1 MNMQSLLKVMG
12 MLCVLFTGS
21 MMAQTAR
28 VQIIHNSPDA
38 GPVDIYVNGSVAVP
52 ALEYRDATGF
62 VELPTT
68 VTVSV
73 GIAGTPAPLPG
84 TDIDLS
90 LMENETYVVFA
101 NGAIDTTVINT
112 DVANDNGVSAFFQY
126 GLFEGHDT
134 TATAGNVSI
143 TAAHGAIDA
152 DSVDILAN
160 GGVLVDNVSF
170 PVIGG
175 PLVVPTQDY
184 VLQVTPYNDNETI
197 VLDASFVA
205 DLDGLGLDGQGIV
218 VFASGYVDPSANDD
232 GPAFGLFA
240 VTKAG
245 NVVALPLAGNARAQ
259 VIHNAADLDATTVD
273 IYVDLKTDTVK
284 FDDVDFRAALPFTD
298 LPTGYE
304 IEIGVA
310 GANSADITESLAT
323 FPFTLMDGESYYVI
337 AQGILPGN
345 EGDYDTD
352 TNMGETGFTLVAET
366 GAREAAANAS
376 EFDLNV
382 FHGSTDAPDVD
393 VVVNGDFSNVP
404 ITDLTYKEF
413 TGYIPL
419 APAVYELG
427 VGASTVSGPGDVL
440 ATFEADLS
448 GAAGGAGLILAS
460 GFLSPPDNNE
470 GPGLGL
476 LFVQPNGDAT
486 LLSTVTS
493 IRDLE
498 VNNKLI
504 SVYPNPA
511 NGAAFLNY
519 QVKEAGEVSVEV
531 FDTQGRAV
539 LRRSLDQVPGDYEM
553 TIDTDELS
561 AGLHILTVTTQ
572 STRSTQRLIVK

>member
-1 MNMQSLLKVMG
+1 
-12 MLCVLFTGS
+12 
-21 MMAQTAR
+21 MAQTAR

-52 ALEYRDATGF
+52 ALEYRQATGF

-68 VTVSV
+68 VTVAV

-84 TDIDLS
+84 TDIDLT

-112 DVANDNGVSAFFQY
+112 TVANDNGVSAFFQY
-126 GLFEGHDT
+126 TLFEGHDT

-170 PVIGG
+170 PVVGG

-218 VFASGYVDPSANDD
+218 VFASGYADPAANNN

-245 NVVALPLAGNARAQ
+245 AVVALPLTGNARAQ
-259 VIHNAADLDATTVD
+259 VIHNAADLAATTVD

-284 FDDVDFRAALPFTD
+284 FDDVDFRTALPFTD

-304 IEIGVA
+304 IDIVIA
-310 GANSADITESLAT
+310 GPSSTAIDDAVVGT
-323 FPFTLMDGESYYVI
+323 FPVTLVDGESYYVI

-345 EGDYDTD
+345 EGDYDTM
-352 TNMGETGFTLVAET
+352 TNMGETGFTLVAE
-366 GAREAAANAS
+366 AAAQEAAANAS

-382 FHGSTDAPDVD
+382 FHGSSDAPDVD

-419 APAVYELG
+419 APAVYQLG
-427 VGASTVSGPGDVL
+427 VGASTVAGPDDVL

-448 GAAGGAGLILAS
+448 SAAGGAGLILAS
-460 GFLSPPDNNE
+460 GFLSPADNND
-470 GPGLGL
+470 GPALGL

-493 IRDLE
+493 IRE
-498 VNNKLI
+498 VEINNELI

-511 NGAAFLNY
+511 SGAALLTY
-519 QVKEAGEVSVEV
+519 QVKEAGAVSVEV
-531 FDTQGRAV
+531 FDAQGRAV
-539 LRRSLDQVPGDYEM
+539 LRRSMEQVPGDYDM
-553 TIDTDELS
+553 TIDTDGLS